1 MASRQNREMRAEY
14 PTGHNK
20 GNESP
25 SRRVPRNPGGANP
38 VEPPTER
45 GRAMAEA
52 SRVTG
57 GSGGSAA
64 SAGGEGGVGAPDER
78 SIDEIMES
86 SRVYGAP
93 MGVPEVDESRD
104 AERERKLA
112 TTPKPG
118 EASEAIETHIQA
130 GIDETKRAELETQAD
145 ARTGAREPGPTE
157 DLSAAGAAKKLQEH
171 KRRTEEA
178 GR

>member
-1 MASRQNREMRAEY
+1 MQ
-14 PTGHNK
+14 
-20 GNESP
+20 
-25 SRRVPRNPGGANP
+25 
-38 VEPPTER
+38 
-45 GRAMAEA
+45 EA

-78 SIDEIMES
+78 SIDEIMET

-93 MGVPEVDESRD
+93 TGGPPPVDESRE

-118 EASEAIETHIQA
+118 EASERIETHIQE